1 VVGRAFCRFSR
12 FDLKTVPV
20 KRRKQALQLQLNQ
33 WSPFAKPEF
42 AIVFEEHAAL
52 VWCWDGNWLQMQK
65 TELPQQWHQAH
76 AIPESAL
83 FSPLENGVRLISCLD
98 GVEAQ
103 FWKNNELHASRWWQ
117 QSPELDDFIAFCR
130 EVGHPVATLDQ
141 LPQVQNLN
149 SQAQPWLPV
158 KFGDQLGS
166 TYPAIEQWLYAA
178 LFIGVALPYGW
189 YSLRQQQVS
198 RATTQSRLEMTKL
211 TKQANVL
218 IQARQSA
225 MAALDEMNSRLQL
238 APYPS
243 QLELM
248 SAFSDVLLGDS
259 SIREWEFKDGKLRV
273 VIVAGLE
280 MPSRADITSAILK
293 TGRFSEVQNLLARD
307 ATNLAFRMTVLPR
320 QGVISSQDNRTADEK
335 ERK

>member
-1 VVGRAFCRFSR
+1 MVGRAFCRFSR

-52 VWCWDGNWLQMQK
+52 VWCWDGNWLQTK
-65 TELPQQWHQAH
+65 KAELPQQWHQAH
-76 AIPESAL
+76 AIPESVL
-83 FSPLENGVRLISCLD
+83 FSPLDHGVRLISCLD

-103 FWKNNELHASRWWQ
+103 FWKSNELHASRWWQ

-130 EVGHPVATLDQ
+130 EVGHPLAALSQ
-141 LPQVQNLN
+141 LPEIENL
-149 SQAQPWLPV
+149 SPQAQPWLPV
-158 KFGDQLGS
+158 RLGDQLGS
-166 TYPAIEQWLYAA
+166 TYPAIEQWFYAA
-178 LFIGVALPYGW
+178 LFLGVALPYGW
-189 YSLRQQQVS
+189 YGLRQQQVS
-198 RATTQSRLEMTKL
+198 RATEQSRVEMTKL

-225 MAALDEMNSRLQL
+225 MAALDEINERLQL

-248 SAFSDVLLGDS
+248 SAFSDVLPGDS

-273 VIVAGLE
+273 VIVAGVE
-280 MPSRADITSAILK
+280 MPSRADITSAIMK

-320 QGVISSQDNRTADEK
+320 EGIILSQNDAAAEK
-335 ERK
+335 EKK